1 MAGTEAEE
9 GAEGAAARPRER
21 IAGAGGGEAA
31 DDMLGGLTP
40 GEWDA
45 LSADAFYSSSRWL
58 RFCARTSGS
67 RCRAVAVRLD
77 DGTAGAVPVT
87 LVDEPLSGNYGWN
100 GILTGRGLPG
110 LADRG
115 VLVGPPGGYQ
125 THLLRGS
132 DDPRIQ
138 KALLG
143 ELRALAADRGAAAGS
158 ACVAMYLPTDQVR
171 MLRDAGV
178 EAPPVL
184 LEPDAWFDVPAGG
197 WEPWLASMNSR
208 YRHRIRRDV
217 AHFEAA
223 GYTVRRESLAAC
235 VHRLPPLAVELARKL
250 GYDPSPERFVAE
262 FGDYVAVFG
271 DAARVVLCEDDAGAL
286 VGFCMYF
293 VWGDTI
299 WLRWSAFDYP
309 RLSGGNAEY
318 FNVGYYRQIHLAGEI
333 GATRLHAGK
342 KAIEAKVLRGA
353 RLRPLWL
360 LDLGERSPLSAEEGR
375 VREHNAR
382 LLKELE
388 DDRLTGKA
396 IADRAEWAQYC

>member
-1 MAGTEAEE
+1 MEQ
-9 GAEGAAARPRER
+9 
-21 IAGAGGGEAA
+21 
-31 DDMLGGLTP
+31 MLAGLTP
-40 GEWDA
+40 EQWDTLA
-45 LSADAFYSSSRWL
+45 ARHFYSSSGWL
-58 RFCARTSGS
+58 RFCTRSAKS
-67 RCRAVAVRLD
+67 RCSAVLVRPD
-77 DGTAGAVPVT
+77 DGAVGAVPVT

-125 THLLRGS
+125 THLLRGT
-132 DDPRIQ
+132 DDPRIT

-143 ELRALAADRGAAAGS
+143 ELRSLAADRDTGAGA
-158 ACVAMYLPTDQVR
+158 ACVAMYLSTDQVR

-178 EAPPVL
+178 TAPPVL

-197 WEPWLASMNSR
+197 WEPWLASMNAR

-217 AHFEAA
+217 AHFDAA
-223 GYTVRRESLAAC
+223 GYTVRRDSLAAC
-235 VHRLPPLAVELARKL
+235 VHRLPPLAVELALKL
-250 GYDPSPERFVAE
+250 GYDPSPERFAAE
-262 FGDYVAVFG
+262 FGDYIEVFG

-293 VWGDTI
+293 IWGDTI
-299 WLRWSAFDYP
+299 YLRWSAFDYP

-318 FNVGYYRQIHLAGEI
+318 FNLGYYRQIQLAGEI

-342 KAIEAKVLRGA
+342 KAIDAKVLRGA

-360 LDLGERSPLSAEEGR
+360 LDLDERSPLAAEEGL
-375 VREHNAR
+375 VRKHNAR
-382 LLKELE
+382 LLRELE
-388 DDRLTGKA
+388 DDSLTGKA
-396 IADRAEWAQYC
+396 IADRAEWALYC